1 MGIFI
6 LRRLLSTLP
15 VMTVVALFVFGLLY
29 VAPGDPATMIAGDQ
43 ATPADV
49 ERIRISLGLDQPFAI
64 RFSAWALGALH
75 GDLGNSLFSGQSVA
89 SMIVQRI
96 PPTLSLM
103 VLTLLISV
111 SAAVPMGVVAA
122 ARQGGLID
130 RAVSVFA
137 VLGFSLPVFVL
148 GYLLAYAFALR
159 LGWFPVQGYVP
170 PSEGLGPFLCHLA
183 LPALALSGGYI
194 ALITRITRSTMLEA
208 LSQDYVRTAKA
219 KGVARSG
226 ILFVHALKNAA
237 LSIVSIVGI
246 GVATLISGA
255 VVTET
260 VFGIPGLG
268 RLVVDA
274 LLRRDYPIIQGV
286 VLVFSFTYI
295 FVNLAIDVLYT
306 LLDPRIR
313 Y

>member
-1 MGIFI
+1 
-6 LRRLLSTLP
+6 
-15 VMTVVALFVFGLLY
+15 
-29 VAPGDPATMIAGDQ
+29 
-43 ATPADV
+43 
-49 ERIRISLGLDQPFAI
+49 
-64 RFSAWALGALH
+64 
-75 GDLGNSLFSGQSVA
+75 
-89 SMIVQRI
+89 
-96 PPTLSLM
+96 
-103 VLTLLISV
+103 
-111 SAAVPMGVVAA
+111 
-122 ARQGGLID
+122 
-130 RAVSVFA
+130 
-137 VLGFSLPVFVL
+137 
-148 GYLLAYAFALR
+148 
-159 LGWFPVQGYVP
+159 
-170 PSEGLGPFLCHLA
+170 
-183 LPALALSGGYI
+183 
-194 ALITRITRSTMLEA
+194 
-208 LSQDYVRTAKA
+208 
-219 KGVARSG
+219 
-226 ILFVHALKNAA
+226 VHALKNAA